1 MSALKLAVRLR
12 RHDWTAAIIE
22 LVIVVVGILIA
33 LQMNNWNQGRLDRA
47 RADGYYRRIHADLVT
62 DRQNIDHTLK
72 FWKTVSDYGRAAIAN
87 GESGQR
93 VDESNRK
100 TVLAYYQASQLMPF
114 EFESSTYSEMRD
126 TDGLGLIAD
135 EGLRKRL
142 AVYYRLSGTGI
153 TSNILR
159 HDPVY
164 RMQIRGLTPWRVQEY
179 IWEKCFRQ
187 SGGNSANQELV
198 ECPSPISDE
207 QAAAVLDSYRRS
219 DMLLQNL
226 RFWVTTLRV
235 SEIVLDGTREDT
247 DSLVAEVES
256 ARIK

>member
-1 MSALKLAVRLR
+1 MSALKLAARLR

-22 LVIVVVGILIA
+22 LMVVVIGILIA
-33 LQMNNWNQGRLDRA
+33 LQVNNWNQSRLDDA

-72 FWKTVSDYGRAAIAN
+72 YWKQVSDYGRAAIAN

-93 VDESNRK
+93 VDGSNWK
-100 TVLAYYQASQLMPF
+100 TVLAWYQASQLMPF

-126 TDGLGLIAD
+126 TDGLGLITD

-164 RMQIRGLTPWRVQEY
+164 RMQIRGFTPWHVQEY
-179 IWEKCFRQ
+179 IWDKCFRQ
-187 SGGNSANQELV
+187 SGGGSANQELID
-198 ECPSPISDE
+198 CPSPISDE
-207 QAAAVLDSYRRS
+207 EAAAVLNSYRHS
-219 DMLLQNL
+219 DTLLQNL
-226 RFWVTTLRV
+226 RTWMSTLRV
-235 SEIVLDGTREDT
+235 SEMVIDGTRKDT
-247 DSLVAEVES
+247 VKLAADVEAAQ
-256 ARIK
+256 AR